1 MIPLIILVVELVFVG
16 VSNKISI
23 RVMTRME
30 TKLEGVEE
38 LELVKNRLDGVVE
51 N

>member
-1 MIPLIILVVELVFVG
+1 
-16 VSNKISI
+16 
-23 RVMTRME
+23 ME

-51 N
+51 NWKTWKQEWRIQKEM